1 MTMHPDFSPARQS
14 GSRAS
19 RAGVRERGAA
29 LILSLLFLVIIAILA
44 ISTFNSSTTN
54 LRVTGNMVSR
64 DEKMAS
70 NQAVLDRI
78 ISHSNFISDPNAVA
92 NSTYIVPIDGTNTI
106 QVTVTPAPACYQ
118 ARAINMNELDPAKAQ
133 DLACMGSSVVRDPSQ
148 QSPASFCSA
157 TNWNIRATYV
167 DPGSGTQIGSINRGI
182 GVRVPSTDALND
194 CK

>member
-1 MTMHPDFSPARQS
+1 MHPDFSPARQS
-14 GSRAS
+14 ESRAS
-19 RAGVRERGAA
+19 QAGVRERGVA

-70 NQAVLDRI
+70 NQAVLDQI
-78 ISHSNFISDPNAVA
+78 ISHSDFISDPHAVA
-92 NSTYIVPIDGTNTI
+92 NSTYTVPIDGTNTI
-106 QVTVTPAPACYQ
+106 QVKVTPAPACYQ
-118 ARAINMNELDPAKAQ
+118 ARAINMNELDPGNAQ

-167 DPGSGTQIGSINRGI
+167 DPGSGTEIGAINRGI